1 MQKMIFPAVLSAAM
15 FFAGCA
21 HHKQQVTETGQYQDL
36 PQAISA
42 STNSP
47 VVDEHLIVTLEEGM
61 NGKVSSTNP
70 TLRFV
75 VLTFPVG
82 HMPAIGRHLSLY
94 RRGLKVAEISVTGPQ
109 REDSIVADI
118 VAGEAE
124 VGDEVRV
131 K

>member
-1 MQKMIFPAVLSAAM
+1 MQKLILPAMLSAAM
-15 FFAGCA
+15 VLAGCA
-21 HHKQQVTETGQYQDL
+21 HDKKPAEAGEFQDFS
-36 PQAISA
+36 QAISA

-47 VVDEHLIVTLEEGM
+47 VVDEHLIVTLEQGM
-61 NGKVSSTNP
+61 NGKVSSANP

-94 RRGLKVAEISVTGPQ
+94 RRGLKVAEINVTGPQ
-109 REDSIVADI
+109 RDDSIVAD
-118 VAGEAE
+118 VVTGEAE
-124 VGDEVRV
+124 AGDEVRV